1 MCVANNCFLMI
12 ISSASHY
19 IHVVMEEH
27 TPHNLPLKVWQ
38 NLQFDAHLH
47 FADSIVAVYRDDF
60 QSFKS
65 DAMLHAVLQC
75 SIVVA
80 HFRAPGLQ
88 AESNFVGNLGL
99 PIFIKND
106 GRKGQLYHS

>member
-12 ISSASHY
+12 ISSATHY

-47 FADSIVAVYRDDF
+47 FADTSIVAVYRDDF

-80 HFRAPGLQ
+80 HKLSANALD
-88 AESNFVGNLGL
+88 A
-99 PIFIKND
+99 
-106 GRKGQLYHS
+106 